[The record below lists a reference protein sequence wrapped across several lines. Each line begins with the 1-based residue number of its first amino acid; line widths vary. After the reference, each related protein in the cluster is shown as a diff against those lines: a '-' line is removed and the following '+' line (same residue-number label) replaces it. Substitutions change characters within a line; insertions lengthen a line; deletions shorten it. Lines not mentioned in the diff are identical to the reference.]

1 VTHLSVLG
9 LGARPSLG
17 RALATICLSSGLLA
31 AAVGCRSE
39 TSAQPPIML
48 ERNMFQQQRYNP
60 QSRSKFFS
68 DGRTMRKPLA
78 NTISRETET
87 APELADG
94 ELADGTGYVLSVP
107 EPVLSQLGGMA
118 GSVKRGEERYNIYC
132 RPCHDGSGAGHGTV
146 VKRGMAQPP
155 TLHDDRVR
163 HMPDGQL
170 FATVS
175 RGVRNMPAYNYSI
188 PVNDR
193 WAIVTYVRALELSQA
208 GEQ

>member
-1 VTHLSVLG
+1 VNHPLSVLAAMCLTGG
-9 LGARPSLG
+9 L
-17 RALATICLSSGLLA
+17 TA

-60 QSRSKFFS
+60 QSRSKFFT
-68 DGRTMRKPLA
+68 DGRTMRTPVA
-78 NTISRETET
+78 HTQPREYET

-94 ELADGTGYVLSVP
+94 ELADGSGYVLSTPDSV
-107 EPVLSQLGGMA
+107 VAQLGGLA
-118 GSVKRGEERYNIYC
+118 GSVKRGQERYNIYC
-132 RPCHDGSGAGHGTV
+132 RPCHDGTGSGHGTV

-155 TLHDDRVR
+155 TFHDERVR

-170 FATVS
+170 FATIS
-175 RGVRNMPAYNYSI
+175 HGVRNMPAYNYSI

-193 WAIVTYVRALELSQA
+193 WAIVSYVRALELSQA